1 MSTISEGDESLT
13 GTESSS
19 SLSKP
24 AKNSS
29 GHHGGLSFDEL
40 KYRLYQTVENKGI
53 YDSLKSQLRRKLVFE
68 LNPNKLEMKPNAQDG
83 GTTTTSPRQ
92 KHPYSKSNLALNTIN
107 SLIIDHLKNN
117 EFDYT
122 LSVFMPECGL
132 HLNDVNKFTL

>member
-29 GHHGGLSFDEL
+29 GQLHGGLSFDEL

-68 LNPNKLEMKPNAQDG
+68 MKNPNVQDNEHVHG
-83 GTTTTSPRQ
+83 GTSTSPRQ

-132 HLNDVNKFTL
+132 HLNDVILNL